1 MDFYILKKNN
11 QLTAIPAE
19 ESKCKEYLNS
29 GYSYV
34 NKVAACTETAAVEKQ
49 LSETNR
55 FQPLLIAIVLL
66 VIVFTAFYI
75 VFSFK

>member
-11 QLTAIPAE
+11 ELTAIPAE

-34 NKVAACTETAAVEKQ
+34 NKVAACTEKSAVKKQ
-49 LSETNR
+49 LSEKNR
-55 FQPLLIAIVLL
+55 FTPVFISIAIILIAAS
-66 VIVFTAFYI
+66 VFY
-75 VFSFK
+75 FSR

>member
-11 QLTAIPAE
+11 ELTAIPAE

-34 NKVAACTETAAVEKQ
+34 NKVAACTEKAAVKKQ
-49 LSETNR
+49 LSEKKR
-55 FQPLLIAIVLL
+55 FTPLYIAGALMLILSTIYFL
-66 VIVFTAFYI
+66 I
-75 VFSFK
+75 

>member
-11 QLTAIPAE
+11 KLTAIPAE

-34 NKVAACTETAAVEKQ
+34 NKVAACTEKAAVKKQ
-49 LSETNR
+49 LSEKNR
-55 FQPLLIAIVLL
+55 FSSIFISIAII
-66 VIVFTAFYI
+66 VIAASVFY
-75 VFSFK
+75 FSR